1 MVLWVERSEAGGR
14 VASRGRLGPF
24 QQVLYSGGELGV
36 RGLDHRGL
44 GSGAVL
50 SGRHNELRAWVG
62 SARSGV

>member
-1 MVLWVERSEAGGR
+1 VVLWVERSEAGGR

-24 QQVLYSGGELGV
+24 QRVLYSSGELGV
-36 RGLDHRGL
+36 CGHDRRGL

-50 SGRHNELRAWVG
+50 SGRRNELRAQVG